1 MNNFWELFFKGIP
14 IGISNTLPGIS
25 GGTMALVLKIYERLV
40 KGIKNIQLP
49 VLIPIILGAITGVF
63 ASSRIIVNLLELYPV
78 FFLAFLVGLIL
89 ASSKVTAVEVEDVN
103 LLTIILALAGFSLAF
118 LYSTEIN
125 TATVGADISLLRYFI
140 GGVVVSIAMI
150 LPGVSGGTILVML
163 GLYQGVLAAIS
174 ALNLSVI
181 IVFGLGIGIGLLG
194 FSWVL
199 KKTKKIIVFLSYF
212 LNNYRSFLMA
222 FLTGLILGS
231 IRSVIP
237 PSFGVSAVVGFL
249 TGVYIIFLLDR
260 VET

>member
-1 MNNFWELFFKGIP
+1 MKNFWELFFKGIP

-49 VLIPIILGAITGVF
+49 ILIPIILGAITGVF

-89 ASSKVTAVEVEDVN
+89 ASSKVTAVEVKDVN
-103 LLTIILALAGFSLAF
+103 LLTIILALAGFAFAF
-118 LYSTEIN
+118 LYSTEISI
-125 TATVGADISLLRYFI
+125 TTTGADISLLRYFT
-140 GGVVVSIAMI
+140 GGVVGSIAMI

-181 IVFGLGIGIGLLG
+181 IVFGVGIGIGLLG

-199 KKTKKIIVFLSYF
+199 SYF
-212 LNNYRSFLMA
+212 LNNYRSLLMA

-237 PSFGVSAVVGFL
+237 PSFGISAVVGFL
-249 TGVYIIFLLDR
+249 TGIYVIFLLDR
-260 VET
+260 IET

>member
-14 IGISNTLPGIS
+14 IGMSNTLPGIS

-40 KGIKNIQLP
+40 KGIKNIQLT

-63 ASSRIIVNLLELYPV
+63 ASSKIIINLLDLYPA

-89 ASSKVTAVEVEDVN
+89 ASSKVTAVEVEEVN
-103 LLTIILALAGFSLAF
+103 LVTIGLALAGFAF
-118 LYSTEIN
+118 AFFYSTEIN
-125 TATVGADISLLRYFI
+125 MTTLGADISLIRYFI
-140 GGVVVSIAMI
+140 GGVVGSIAMI

-163 GLYQGVLAAIS
+163 GLYQGVLSAIS
-174 ALNLSVI
+174 ALNLPII

-199 KKTKKIIVFLSYF
+199 SYF
-212 LNNYRSFLMA
+212 LNNYRSLLMA

-237 PSFGVSAVVGFL
+237 PAFGLSTVVGFL
-249 TGVYIIFLLDR
+249 TGIYIIFLLDR
-260 VET
+260 IEKPEK

>member
-140 GGVVVSIAMI
+140 GGVVGSIAMI

-194 FSWVL
+194 FSWV
-199 KKTKKIIVFLSYF
+199 LSYF